1 MINISKEDYEDYE
14 VLFKRGFYKI
24 SFNKVNTEGTE
35 NIEYTDVA
43 DIMGTSDAKG
53 SVIIYLKEDTWSSDL
68 DTLLLKEFP
77 KHLGYISFKRIDY
90 LLDYRDKE
98 VKEKIKENKW

>member
-1 MINISKEDYEDYE
+1 MAKMININKEEYAEYE
-14 VLFKRGFYKI
+14 VLFKKGFYKI
-24 SFNKVNTEGTE
+24 SFNKVNIE
-35 NIEYTDVA
+35 NIEQIEYNDTFN
-43 DIMGTSDAKG
+43 TSGVKDSA
-53 SVIIYLKEDTWSSDL
+53 IIYLKEDTWSSDL

-98 VKEKIKENKW
+98 LNEVK

>member
-1 MINISKEDYEDYE
+1 MINISKEGKEDYE
-14 VLFKRGFYKI
+14 VLFKKGFYKI
-24 SFNKVNTEGTE
+24 SFNKE
-35 NIEYTDVA
+35 NIDYIDYNDYNDTSN
-43 DIMGTSDAKG
+43 TSDVKD
-53 SVIIYLKEDTWSSDL
+53 SVIIHLKEDTWSSDL

-98 VKEKIKENKW
+98 D

>member
-1 MINISKEDYEDYE
+1 MINISKEGKEDYE
-14 VLFKRGFYKI
+14 VLFKKGFYKI
-24 SFNKVNTEGTE
+24 SFNKE
-35 NIEYTDVA
+35 NIDYIDCNDTSDTTDVKE
-43 DIMGTSDAKG
+43 DTM
-53 SVIIYLKEDTWSSDL
+53 IYLKEDTWSSDL

-98 VKEKIKENKW
+98 VKEKIKENK